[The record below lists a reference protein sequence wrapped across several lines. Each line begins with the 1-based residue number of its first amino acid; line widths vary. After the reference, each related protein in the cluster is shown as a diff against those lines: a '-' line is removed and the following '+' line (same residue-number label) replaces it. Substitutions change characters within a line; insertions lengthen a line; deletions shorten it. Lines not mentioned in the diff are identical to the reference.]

1 MLQRTTVTAV
11 LTAALLA
18 LAPTLASVNDARAL
32 TASQLLEVLIAAD
45 VVPEDNVEQARQ
57 LVAQRSGP
65 TLSPIQQNLAMGDR
79 GPAVK
84 RLQQALNHY
93 TDVQVAASGPGSA
106 GNETTYFGPQ
116 TRRAVIRFQERHA
129 AEILAPVNVT
139 DGTGY
144 VGPSTR
150 VKLNELIRDTQTS
163 RTANEA
169 ADEGDDEASS
179 EQEREEEEVQEGDSA
194 QNEQRESDETSSE
207 RDEEEQAAAD
217 EQPEDEQSESE
228 QLSPS
233 ALTDG
238 NMLSGDGDG
247 EFYVS
252 GISTYQGPIGT
263 EITLRGNGFAEEENT
278 VHLGDMTLDAVPAT
292 GSGTALTFTVP
303 DDAPIGKHSVWVSND
318 DGESNKSFFFV
329 VTEEEATRPVVE
341 SISPTEGLYG
351 TEVTIHGSGFTAD
364 GNDIHASYAIIEDL
378 PSPDGETITFQVMP
392 EPDIE
397 HADKLQVGEDIS
409 EIDQSIPFWFRVVN
423 ENGTSRGS
431 AKFILNL

>member
-1 MLQRTTVTAV
+1 MLHRTTAAAV
-11 LTAALLA
+11 LAAALLVA
-18 LAPTLASVNDARAL
+18 APLSGSVAEVRAV
-32 TASQLLEVLIAAD
+32 TASQLLEILIAAD

-93 TDVQVAASGPGSA
+93 TDVQVAASGPGSI

-129 AEILAPVNVT
+129 QAVLAPVGVT

-150 VKLNELIRDTQTS
+150 AKLNELIRDAS
-163 RTANEA
+163 AEPA
-169 ADEGDDEASS
+169 VADGDDEVPA
-179 EQEREEEEVQEGDSA
+179 EQERESESAEESGDT
-194 QNEQRESDETSSE
+194 EDRQRGDDETSSE
-207 RDEEEQAAAD
+207 RDEEEQTAAE
-217 EQPEDEQSESE
+217 EQAEGTE
-228 QLSPS
+228 LSPS
-233 ALTDG
+233 ELTDG
-238 NMLSGDGDG
+238 KMLSGDGDG

-252 GISTYQGPIGT
+252 GISSYQGPAGT

-278 VHLGDMTLDAVPAT
+278 VHLGDMTLEQVPAT

-303 DDAPIGKHSVWVSND
+303 DDAPVGKHSVWVSNER
-318 DGESNKSFFFV
+318 GESNKSFFFV
-329 VTEEEATRPVVE
+329 VTEEEASRPVVE
-341 SISPTEGLYG
+341 SVSPAEGLYG
-351 TEVTIHGSGFTAD
+351 TEVTINGSGFTKE
-364 GNDIHASYAIIEDL
+364 GNDIHASYGIIEDL
-378 PSPDGETITFQVMP
+378 PSPDGKTITFQVMP

-397 HADKLQVGEDIS
+397 HADQLQVGEDIS

-423 ENGTSRGS
+423 DNGTSRGS